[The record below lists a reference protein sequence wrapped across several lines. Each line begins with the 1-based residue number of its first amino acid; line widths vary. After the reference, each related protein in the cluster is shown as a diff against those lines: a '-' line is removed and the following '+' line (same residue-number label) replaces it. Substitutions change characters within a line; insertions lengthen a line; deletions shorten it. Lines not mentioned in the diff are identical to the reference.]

1 MARAKAGGELRRIPS
16 VDSLLRTQAARR
28 ACEQFGRPLV
38 KFAVQKVLEAARGD
52 AARGIPPPDDDILL
66 ARAARFTALNWY
78 GLSPVLNA
86 TGVILHTG
94 LGRAPL
100 PDRAAYAAAEAAR
113 GYVDLEVDRETG
125 ARGRRTTKAENM
137 LVALTGAAEALVVN
151 NNAAALLLALTALA
165 RRREVPVSR
174 GELIE
179 IGGEF
184 RLPDIMAASGAKLIE
199 VGTTNRTR
207 ITDFRAAMND
217 KTGALLKVHPSNY
230 RVTGFAETPPADQL
244 AALATKHGV
253 PFIFDVGSGLLDR
266 FSGMPDDEPAAT
278 EALGAGADVVCFSGD
293 KLLGGPQA
301 GILLGR
307 ADLVESMRRNP
318 LARALRVDKMQ
329 IAALEAVL
337 RLYTTGRSKELPLWR
352 LLQTP
357 SAELKARASKLAHEL
372 PGAHPRKSNAT
383 VGGGSVPG
391 YSVPSWAVEV
401 SVLRPDAIAT
411 RLREGRPPVF
421 CRVEDGCLAFDLRT
435 IPAERDADL
444 LRAIRYA
451 LEQA

>member
-1 MARAKAGGELRRIPS
+1 MARTKPRGELRRIPS
-16 VDSLLRTQAARR
+16 VDSLLRTDAARR
-28 ACEQFGRPLV
+28 VCEQFGRPLM
-38 KFAVQKVLEAARGD
+38 KLAIKEVLDAARRD
-52 AARGIPPPDDDILL
+52 AARGIAPPDDEVLL
-66 ARAARFTALNWY
+66 ARAARFTALHWY

-100 PDRAAYAAAEAAR
+100 PERAAHAAAEAAR

-125 ARGRRTTKAENM
+125 ARGRRTTKAEAM
-137 LVALTGAAEALVVN
+137 LVALTGAEAALVVN

-184 RLPDIMAASGAKLIE
+184 RLPDIMAASGAKLVE

-207 ITDFRAAMND
+207 ISDFQKAVNE
-217 KTGALLKVHPSNY
+217 KTAALLKVHPSNY
-230 RVTGFAETPPADQL
+230 RVTGFAETPAADQL
-244 AALATKHGV
+244 AGLATKHGV
-253 PFIFDVGSGLLDR
+253 PLIYDLGSGLLDR
-266 FSGMPDDEPAAT
+266 FSGIPDDEPAAT
-278 EALGAGADVVCFSGD
+278 EALAAGADVVCFSGD

-307 ADLVESMRRNP
+307 AENLETLRRNP

-337 RLYTTGRSKELPLWR
+337 RLYTTGRRTELPTWR
-352 LLQTP
+352 LLRTP
-357 SAELKARASKLAHEL
+357 STELKARASKLAHEL
-372 PGAHPRKSNAT
+372 PGAQARKSNAT

-391 YSVPSWAVEV
+391 YVVPSWAVEL
-401 SVLRPDAIAT
+401 SVMRPDAIAT

-435 IPAERDADL
+435 VPSDRDGDL

>member
-1 MARAKAGGELRRIPS
+1 MARATTSGELRRIPS
-16 VDSLLRTQAARR
+16 VDSLLRTEAARR
-28 ACEQFGRPLV
+28 ASEQFGRPLV
-38 KFAVQKVLEAARGD
+38 KLAVNEVLDRARGD
-52 AARGIPPPDDDILL
+52 AARGTPPPEDEVLL
-66 ARAARFTALNWY
+66 ARAVRFAALHWY

-100 PDRAAYAAAEAAR
+100 PERAAHAAAEAAR

-125 ARGRRTTKAENM
+125 ARGRRTTKAEAM
-137 LVALTGAAEALVVN
+137 LVALTGAESALVVN

-165 RRREVPVSR
+165 RRKEVPVSR

-184 RLPDIMAASGAKLIE
+184 RLPDIMSASGAKLVE

-207 ITDFRAAMND
+207 ISDFRAAMNG

-230 RVTGFAETPPADQL
+230 RVTGFAETPRADQL
-244 AALATKHGV
+244 AAVAKHHRV
-253 PFIFDVGSGLLDR
+253 PFVYDLGSGLLDR
-266 FSGMPDDEPAAT
+266 FSGMPPDEPAAT
-278 EALGAGADVVCFSGD
+278 EALAAGADVVCFSGD

-301 GILLGR
+301 GIVLGR
-307 ADLVESMRRNP
+307 ADLVDALRRNP

-337 RLYTTGRSKELPLWR
+337 RLYTTGRRQDLPTWR

-357 SAELKARASKLAHEL
+357 SSELRSRASKLAQEL
-372 PGAHPRKSNAT
+372 PGAQARKSNAT

-391 YSVPSWAVEV
+391 YAVPSWAVEV
-401 SVLRPDAIAT
+401 SVMRPDAMAT

-421 CRVEDGCLAFDLRT
+421 CRVEDGALVFDLRT
-435 IPAERDADL
+435 VPAERDADI